1 MPPHCMLDPAPPTV
15 ATERHRDEK
24 GSGMSIVRKRETGEQ
39 GNGGEFGSVARQDAD
54 VDVGATIVEP
64 DHATELRSQG
74 RSGAVIA
81 DLCSEID
88 VERDGGFAGAFTA
101 GEGVDAR
108 EFYLRPSGKDEI
120 HVEYLYNQRT
130 NDGVLTQATINL
142 ETGDVSSTYTFDS
155 DDSLNPLDVQIDDG
169 FTPDGSSEPVGR
181 FLRAAAEDD
190 GAARDKLSESFEDPD
205 EAARDAYLRGIGV
218 RRYSY
223 GSARR
228 SRASW

>member
-1 MPPHCMLDPAPPTV
+1 
-15 ATERHRDEK
+15 
-24 GSGMSIVRKRETGEQ
+24 MSIVRKRETGEQ

-54 VDVGATIVEP
+54 VDVSATIVEP
-64 DHATELRSQG
+64 DHATELRAQG
-74 RSGAVIA
+74 NSGVVIA

-88 VERDGGFAGAFTA
+88 VERGGGFAGAFTA
-101 GEGVDAR
+101 GEGVGAR

-142 ETGDVSSTYTFDS
+142 ETGEVFSTYAFDS
-155 DDSLNPLDVQIDDG
+155 DDTLSPLDVQIDDG

-190 GAARDKLSESFEDPD
+190 GSARDKLSESFEDPD

-218 RRYSY
+218 RRHSY
-223 GSARR
+223 GSAHR

>member
-1 MPPHCMLDPAPPTV
+1 MT
-15 ATERHRDEK
+15 
-24 GSGMSIVRKRETGEQ
+24 IVRKRDTGEQ
-39 GNGGEFGSVARQDAD
+39 GNGGQFGSTSRQEAD
-54 VDVGATIVEP
+54 VAVSATNMES
-64 DHATELRSQG
+64 DHASELRSQG

-88 VERDGGFAGAFTA
+88 VERDVGFAGAFTA
-101 GEGVDAR
+101 GKGADAR

-130 NDGVLTQATINL
+130 NDGVLSQATINL
-142 ETGDVSSTYTFDS
+142 ETGDVTSTYIFDA
-155 DDSLNPLDVQIDDG
+155 DDPLNPLDVEIDDG

-190 GAARDKLSESFEDPD
+190 GAARDKLIESFEDPD

-218 RRYSY
+218 RRHGYVP
-223 GSARR
+223 A
-228 SRASW
+228 SRHRAAW

>member
-1 MPPHCMLDPAPPTV
+1 MT
-15 ATERHRDEK
+15 
-24 GSGMSIVRKRETGEQ
+24 IVRKRDTGEQ
-39 GNGGEFGSVARQDAD
+39 GNGGQFGSTSRQEAD
-54 VDVGATIVEP
+54 VAVKATSMEP
-64 DHATELRSQG
+64 DHVAELRSQG

-88 VERDGGFAGAFTA
+88 VERDGSFAGAFTA

-130 NDGVLTQATINL
+130 NDGVLSQATINL
-142 ETGDVSSTYTFDS
+142 ETGDVTSTYIFDA
-155 DDSLNPLDVQIDDG
+155 DDPLNPLDVEIDDG

-190 GAARDKLSESFEDPD
+190 GAARDKLIESFEDPH

-218 RRYSY
+218 RRHGYVP
-223 GSARR
+223 A
-228 SRASW
+228 SRNRAAW